1 MIYKSGIQ
9 IYKYLLKNKIGGGS
23 FGEVWT
29 ARDTALDCE
38 VALKLL
44 DSSKYSIDER
54 LLEAQIGNRLL
65 HSNVVNIKGAD
76 VVDIDNDRI
85 VIISMPYFQ
94 NGSVL
99 SQLNSLNFIDLK
111 KSIKCLID
119 ILRGLEYLHEN
130 GYFHCDIK
138 PNNILIG
145 DMSEYLLSDYGI
157 TCYSPNHIAVKPKA
171 AYFPHISPEII
182 TDDLY
187 DARTDI
193 YQIGFTA
200 FRLINGISEIKNDFE
215 RDISSFKDNVI
226 AGKIITPNRYKFY
239 VPMAIRK
246 IINKSVAV
254 DPSNRYQTAL
264 EMRRALE
271 RVQVIGDCTA
281 DNLGNLIL
289 RREQNE
295 YRYEIVNKQ
304 KNVFVL
310 NVYKK
315 NIKSGYETR
324 FSRYCLKNL
333 CEKELNKQLQML
345 CSEIIC

>member
-1 MIYKSGIQ
+1 MIYRSDLR

-29 ARDTALDCE
+29 AKDTALDCE

-44 DSSKYSIDER
+44 DSSRYSIDER

-76 VVDIDNDRI
+76 VVDVDNERI
-85 VIISMPYFQ
+85 VMISMPYFP

-99 SQLNSLNFIDLK
+99 SQLNSLNFLDLK

-138 PNNILIG
+138 PNNILVG
-145 DMSEYLLSDYGI
+145 DKSEYLLSDYGI
-157 TCYSPNHIAVKPKA
+157 TCYSPSHIAVKPKA
-171 AYFPHISPEII
+171 SYFPHISPEII
-182 TDDLY
+182 SDNLY

-193 YQIGFTA
+193 YQIGVTA
-200 FRLINGISEIKNDFE
+200 FRLINGISEIKDDFKKD
-215 RDISSFKDNVI
+215 RDSFRNNVI
-226 AGKIITPNRYKFY
+226 AGKIITPSRYKFY

-254 DPSNRYQTAL
+254 EPSERYQTAL

-271 RVQVIGDCTA
+271 RVQLIGDCTA
-281 DNLGNLIL
+281 DDLGNLIL
-289 RREQNE
+289 KREQNE
-295 YRYEIVNKQ
+295 YRYEIINKQ
-304 KNVFVL
+304 KNVFNL

-315 NIKSGYETR
+315 NIKSGNETR
-324 FSRYCLKNL
+324 FCKYCLKGL
-333 CEKELNKQLQML
+333 SEKALNNQLQKL
-345 CSEIIC
+345 CTEIIC